1 MYLRSCLYQ
10 GWKDHIAEARE
21 QMLHVDLSVNENIL
35 AFLVTRQIIQVYDA
49 LVITCMIQASE
60 S

>member
-1 MYLRSCLYQ
+1 
-10 GWKDHIAEARE
+10 
-21 QMLHVDLSVNENIL
+21 MLHVDLSVNENIL